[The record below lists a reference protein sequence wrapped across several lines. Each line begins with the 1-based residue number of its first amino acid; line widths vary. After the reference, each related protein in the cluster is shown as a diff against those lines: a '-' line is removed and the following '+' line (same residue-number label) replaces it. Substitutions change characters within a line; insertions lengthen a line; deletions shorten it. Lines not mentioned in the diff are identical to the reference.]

1 MPTSLFC
8 FQEIEEAEEKEIEA
22 AGWADAMATT
32 QVIAFIIIAM
42 VAVVVIYVLYIARK
56 KVRFKLMNT
65 IVEAL
70 ETDCL
75 KHYQ

>member
-1 MPTSLFC
+1 
-8 FQEIEEAEEKEIEA
+8 
-22 AGWADAMATT
+22 MATT

-65 IVEAL
+65 IIEAL
-70 ETDCL
+70 ETD
-75 KHYQ
+75 